1 MSDHTEQLVG
11 TDQTKTDSDTDG
23 LSDASE
29 ASLGTDPTLTDSDV
43 DGIADGLEVT
53 AGSDPL
59 GARGGPFDPTP
70 TPAWTLQGAAETR
83 AAAAQQAATA
93 QAEAAA
99 QAGTTATQT
108 GTAAQSAPAPEQS
121 AAPSSGPAEDKLSV
135 FLAAAKDQIGD
146 RYVYG
151 APRTPTATD
160 PKTFD
165 CSSFTQWSARQAG
178 VKLEGTAE
186 YQYMQLKRLNHDI
199 PVEQAL
205 RTNGALL
212 FYFSSEP
219 SGGLPAGQAHV
230 AISLGDGRTVEAK
243 GTKYGV
249 GEWSAK
255 HRFNFAATVPGI
267 SDESGLKAH
276 RAATTTPVAAG
287 AEPATVAP
295 TTAHGGAAAA
305 TGAGIYGST
314 GSVDGAD
321 DAPAGVRVPAP
332 ATTGGAQPGPVNGS
346 APTAV
351 TGTATGTTVMAGTV
365 ANGAGGQT
373 GTAAAYQIDPG
384 RPVDRLPGA
393 GETDPDSDADG
404 LTDAFEKLAG
414 TDPTKAD
421 SDVDGLTDGHEA
433 VVTHT
438 DPLAAD
444 TDDDGVPDAQE
455 ISLGTDAGRL
465 PGVAGVIGSGRYAE
479 NVRHGVTDTDGDGL
493 SDRTEQLAGTN
504 AKLADSDGDQLADA
518 AEASLGTDP
527 TKADTDGDG
536 VFDGIEVQFG
546 SDPLSATSIIGA
558 GTPTGGQDGL
568 GGDLGQGLGQEPG
581 AGLGGDG
588 LDDPLGGSP
597 QGDASEALDLG

>member
-1 MSDHTEQLVG
+1 M
-11 TDQTKTDSDTDG
+11 
-23 LSDASE
+23 
-29 ASLGTDPTLTDSDV
+29 
-43 DGIADGLEVT
+43 
-53 AGSDPL
+53 
-59 GARGGPFDPTP
+59 
-70 TPAWTLQGAAETR
+70 
-83 AAAAQQAATA
+83 
-93 QAEAAA
+93 
-99 QAGTTATQT
+99 
-108 GTAAQSAPAPEQS
+108 
-121 AAPSSGPAEDKLSV
+121 
-135 FLAAAKDQIGD
+135 
-146 RYVYG
+146 
-151 APRTPTATD
+151 
-160 PKTFD
+160 
-165 CSSFTQWSARQAG
+165 
-178 VKLEGTAE
+178 KLEGTAE

-205 RTNGALL
+205 RTKGALL

-276 RAATTTPVAAG
+276 RAATTTPAAD
-287 AEPATVAP
+287 EPVTVAP
-295 TTAHGGAAAA
+295 PTAHGGAAAA
-305 TGAGIYGST
+305 GGAGIYGST

-332 ATTGGAQPGPVNGS
+332 ATGA
-346 APTAV
+346 
-351 TGTATGTTVMAGTV
+351 TVRAGTV
-365 ANGAGGQT
+365 ANGADGPT

-421 SDVDGLTDGHEA
+421 SDADGLTDGHEA

-455 ISLGTDAGRL
+455 ISLGSEAGRL

-479 NVRHGVTDTDGDGL
+479 NVRHGVVDADGDGL

-504 AKLADSDGDQLADA
+504 AKLADTDGDQLADA

-546 SDPLSATSIIGA
+546 SDPLKATSTI
-558 GTPTGGQDGL
+558 

-581 AGLGGDG
+581 TGLGGDG